1 MAKDR
6 MSDEHEFHGWEDS
19 PSIREALKTRHPSD
33 IALVHCDRCGSI
45 TYYNQGSHC
54 TCEHCDAS
62 LDHLLDS
69 DLGMVTTLDD
79 HWECLGDL
87 PDLP

>member
-1 MAKDR
+1 
-6 MSDEHEFHGWEDS
+6 MSGKYTFHGWQDS
-19 PSIREALKTRHPSD
+19 HGIAEAIRAGRDPSD
-33 IALVHCDRCGSI
+33 IAVVVCYHCGSV

-69 DLGMVTTLDD
+69 DTGEVTTLDD
-79 HWECLGDL
+79 LMTAEAESIDL
-87 PDLP
+87 P